1 MQRKIIIAIILY
13 VIIISVTLGIIS
25 YLAINESIK
34 RSLDNKLA
42 LGGIIANYVETVLH
56 SNLNRLYDISISG
69 MVDLQDGDWGPEKR
83 ALKTAYDYSLFTDGV
98 FLLDKAGNVLISHR
112 HRDGFIENLTY
123 IPYVNQALLERRPV
137 ISNIYFMEPFNK
149 PVIFAMVPL
158 MDKEGEMVGV
168 AGGTIN
174 LTGHFLNQLLR
185 TVKLENN
192 SYVQIIDFNEVVI
205 ASDNPHHLFRHHDHE
220 GFLRQMIKENRAG
233 IKECAHGFSRTGPD
247 AKQLD
252 ILAFTPLRIAPWGVI
267 IGQHQEDVFAP
278 SVQLKM
284 KFLLLI
290 AFFIITGLIFA
301 IGLSTSI
308 VKPIKRL
315 ISATNRIT
323 NGDLSEPVGSLG
335 TYETLMLSKSFDIM
349 RLKLSSTLDSLKSYS
364 TELEK
369 QVMER
374 TGQIRLEQQK
384 VEALLKQVISS
395 QEDERKRI
403 ARELHDQTLQD
414 ISAVLM
420 RIDICKLYPEQIS
433 PQKIEEI
440 RGITLKILDET
451 RSIIQNL
458 RPTLLDDLGPES
470 AIRWLLD
477 THLGVKG
484 INYFYNTEGIRDK
497 RFSPEIEINIFRIV
511 QEAINNIARHAEAE
525 NVFVI
530 FKTINNYIDLYIE
543 DDGRGFDIVPT
554 TKSIYSNENNR
565 GLGIT
570 GMKERASLIDG
581 LLQINSAPG
590 CGTRISLKIPIKG
603 EGTKNV

>member
-13 VIIISVTLGIIS
+13 VIVISATLGIIS
-25 YLAINESIK
+25 YLAVNESIK
-34 RSLDNKLA
+34 RSLNNKLA
-42 LGGIIANYVETVLH
+42 LTDIIANYVETVLH

-69 MVDLQDGDWGPEKR
+69 MVDLQDDDWRPEKR

-98 FLLDKAGNVLISHR
+98 FLLDKAGNVLILHPHR
-112 HRDGFIENLTY
+112 GGFIENLTY
-123 IPYVNQALLERRPV
+123 IPYVNQVLQERRPV
-137 ISNIYFMEPFNK
+137 ISNIYAMGPLNK
-149 PVIFAMVPL
+149 RVIFAMVPL
-158 MDKEGEMVGV
+158 MDKEGEIVGV
-168 AGGTIN
+168 AGGIIN
-174 LTGHFLNQLLR
+174 PTGHFWNQMPR
-185 TVKLENN
+185 TVKVENN

-205 ASDNPHHLFRHHDHE
+205 ASDNPHHLFKHHDHE
-220 GFLRQMIKENRAG
+220 GILRQMIKENRAG
-233 IKECAHGFSRTGPD
+233 IKECPHGFSRTGPD
-247 AKQLD
+247 TKQLD

-267 IGQHQEDVFAP
+267 IGQAQEDVFAP
-278 SVQLKM
+278 SVQLKK
-284 KFLLLI
+284 KFLLLA

-301 IGLSTSI
+301 IGLSISI
-308 VKPIKRL
+308 AKPIRQL
-315 ISATNRIT
+315 IQATGRIA
-323 NGDLSEPVGSLG
+323 NGNLSEPVGNLG

-349 RLKLSSTLDSLKSYS
+349 RLKLESTLDSLKSYS

-369 QVMER
+369 RVMER
-374 TGQIRLEQQK
+374 TEQIRLERQK
-384 VEALLKQVISS
+384 VETLLKQVISS

-420 RIDICKLYPEQIS
+420 RIDMCRLYPEQIS

-458 RPTLLDDLGPES
+458 RPTLLDDIGLES

-477 THLGVKG
+477 TCLRAKG
-484 INYFYNTEGIRDK
+484 INYFYNTEDIRDK
-497 RFSPEIEINIFRIV
+497 RFSPEIEINIFRIA

-530 FKTINNYIDLYIE
+530 FKTINDYLDIYIE
-543 DDGRGFDIVPT
+543 DDGRGFDIMPLP
-554 TKSIYSNENNR
+554 KSIYSNKGTR

-581 LLQINSAPG
+581 LLQINSALG
-590 CGTRISLKIPIKG
+590 CGTRIGLKIPIKG
-603 EGTKNV
+603 EETKNV